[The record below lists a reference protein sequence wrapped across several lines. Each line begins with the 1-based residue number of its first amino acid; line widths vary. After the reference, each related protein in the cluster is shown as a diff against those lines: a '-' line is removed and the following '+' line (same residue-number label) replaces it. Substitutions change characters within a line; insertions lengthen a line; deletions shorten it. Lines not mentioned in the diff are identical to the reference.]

1 MTLRP
6 HQDDVIAAMA
16 RLKKALE
23 KRMRM
28 ADRAEELAARDRER
42 ERERGGAPRAIRAGE
57 LAAFDMAAL
66 ARKLRPM
73 LEYDGRGWRVLAA
86 EIGVTSP
93 DLSRVMAGQAIAYE
107 KVRAICEWAGL
118 DPDRFYRPAA
128 GAPKPR
134 KTPRRTAVGSRGPAV
149 GECFTGKALKQA
161 VGNRQSAVGLGPGEA
176 TP

>member
-1 MTLRP
+1 MS
-6 HQDDVIAAMA
+6 DDVIAAMA
-16 RLKKALE
+16 RLRKALE
-23 KRMRM
+23 KRMRL
-28 ADRAEELAARDRER
+28 ADRAEELAAR
-42 ERERGGAPRAIRAGE
+42 APRAIRAGA

-66 ARKLRPM
+66 ARRLRPM
-73 LEYDGRGWRVLAA
+73 LEYDGRGWRPIAA

-134 KTPRRTAVGSRGPAV
+134 KTPRKTAVGRRQSAIG
-149 GECFTGKALKQA
+149 CFTGKALKQEI
-161 VGNRQSAVGLGPGEA
+161 GSRQSAVGLGSGEA
-176 TP
+176 KP

>member
-1 MTLRP
+1 MS
-6 HQDDVIAAMA
+6 DDVIAAMV

-42 ERERGGAPRAIRAGE
+42 ERERGGAPRAVRAGA

-66 ARKLRPM
+66 ARRLRPM

-118 DPDRFYRPAA
+118 DADRFYRPAA

-134 KTPRRTAVGSRGPAV
+134 KTPRKAIGSRRSAVG
-149 GECFTGKALKQA
+149 CFTGKALKQA
-161 VGNRQSAVGLGPGEA
+161 VGNRPSAVGLVSGEA
-176 TP
+176 TQ